1 MWGPLWGLVNKRE
14 TGNLSLFFM
23 RFDVLLPQNQ
33 LKSMINVLINIKQLL
48 LSFSISLV
56 NENQLGDTIEN
67 IDDISA
73 D

>member
-1 MWGPLWGLVNKRE
+1 
-14 TGNLSLFFM
+14 M

-33 LKSMINVLINIKQLL
+33 LKSFFNVLINIKQLL
-48 LSFSISLV
+48 LSFSISFI

-73 D
+73 Y

>member
-1 MWGPLWGLVNKRE
+1 
-14 TGNLSLFFM
+14 M

-33 LKSMINVLINIKQLL
+33 LKSIINVLINIKQLL
-48 LSFSISLV
+48 LSFAISFI

-73 D
+73 H